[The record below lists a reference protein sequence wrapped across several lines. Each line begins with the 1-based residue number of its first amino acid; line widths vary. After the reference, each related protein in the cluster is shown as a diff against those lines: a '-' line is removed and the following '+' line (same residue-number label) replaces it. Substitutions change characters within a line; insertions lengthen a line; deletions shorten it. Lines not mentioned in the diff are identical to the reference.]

1 MKWQMESE
9 RIRENN
15 YRSFTTKF
23 VARITNI
30 SAEKSWKHNT
40 LRRTNWRN
48 ATSSELDVTNGIRTK
63 PRQQLLKLY
72 HQNKGKEWAR
82 TPIVSPSHH
91 YRLEKR
97 EIGGKAERK
106 GRERSNR
113 NRRTKLWRTKG
124 WIYRIFLLGV
134 EESADLGFLSFVEE
148 WAEKRECVTDAA
160 ESAALTPWT
169 KRSEAERGGKGWR
182 PKQQL
187 FSSVVEGSRATAV
200 APGRF

>member
-1 MKWQMESE
+1 M
-9 RIRENN
+9 
-15 YRSFTTKF
+15 
-23 VARITNI
+23 A
-30 SAEKSWKHNT
+30 
-40 LRRTNWRN
+40 
-48 ATSSELDVTNGIRTK
+48 DGIRTNQRK
-63 PRQQLLKLY
+63 QLPKLY
-72 HQNKGKEWAR
+72 HQIRRSDYQYISRKELETQHFAKNK
-82 TPIVSPSHH
+82 
-91 YRLEKR
+91 LEKR
-97 EIGGKAERK
+97 YKQWTWCDKWNKNEAETAVTEALPPKQRKRVSTNTNSQSFTPLSLRKKGNRWKSRTK